1 MDVGAASGTLA
12 RMCQNKTLRLF
23 GVEPNPAWAQIASP
37 MYEKMWV
44 CSISDLEESALS
56 GYDVVVLGDILEHIP
71 TPEIVLKQLVQYQ
84 VPGTRFIISVPN
96 VANLWVR
103 LNLLLGRFD
112 YADRGI
118 LDRTHLRFFTRKTLV
133 AMLENAGLEI
143 LSIRSTPI
151 PLELVSDFF
160 VTRPGRLIHALLA
173 KCTSLLPSLLGYQ
186 FVVDARKQ

>member
-1 MDVGAASGTLA
+1 
-12 RMCQNKTLRLF
+12 
-23 GVEPNPAWAQIASP
+23 
-37 MYEKMWV
+37 
-44 CSISDLEESALS
+44 
-56 GYDVVVLGDILEHIP
+56 
-71 TPEIVLKQLVQYQ
+71 
-84 VPGTRFIISVPN
+84 
-96 VANLWVR
+96 VR

-160 VTRPGRLIHALLA
+160 VTPPGRLIHALLA